1 MEILTVRQAV
11 IDGNP
16 NDVVRGVYALLGQ
29 GMPVQEILDQALM
42 PGMEQ
47 VGVNFEKGDFFIP
60 EMIKAAR
67 AMQSA
72 MDILEP
78 MLTGP
83 GDGRAAAKVAIGTV
97 ENDIHEMGKNLVAM
111 MLTGAGFEVRDLGV
125 DVPAKR
131 FVAAAEA
138 GAEVIGIS
146 CLLSTTMPNV
156 HPIIIALKQAGLR
169 DRVKVIVGGSPIN
182 EAFARQVGADGYAPD
197 AARAVT
203 CVKQLLALSSN

>member
-11 IDGNP
+11 TEGNT

-29 GMPVQEILDQALM
+29 GVPVQEILDGALM

-47 VGVNFEKGDFFIP
+47 VGVYFENGTFFIP
-60 EMIKAAR
+60 EMMKAAR

-78 MLTGP
+78 MLARP

-97 ENDIHEMGKNLVAM
+97 QNDIHELGKNLVGM
-111 MLTGAGFEVRDLGV
+111 MLTGAGFDVRDLGV
-125 DVPAKR
+125 DVPTER
-131 FVAAAEA
+131 FVTAAEA
-138 GAEVIGIS
+138 GADVIGIS
-146 CLLSTTMPNV
+146 CLLSTTMSNV

-169 DRVKVIVGGSPIN
+169 DHVKVIVGGSPIN
-182 EAFARQVGADGYAPD
+182 EAFARQVGADGYAPN

-203 CVKQLLALSSN
+203 CVKRLLAMSSD